1 MTPSPST
8 LAAHDDRMAAPVDA
22 LSDAGRQPLRA
33 FLRRPVAPDRATG
46 FGMDGL
52 RGVLRLYAVDF
63 AAMSVLGIIALA
75 VVATGF
81 EFPTNTLNE
90 IELTPGFI
98 AIIVLGAPLAEELVF
113 RGWLSG
119 RPGHVAACLL
129 GAVAFYLQPENIFDE
144 AAFESAI
151 VVVMVILLPAA
162 IGALW
167 HWRKRSPMRWFARG
181 FPGIFWLVTLAFA
194 LVHLTNYQEGALY
207 VLLPLVLPQFIAGT
221 LFGYARVQYGLWAA
235 ILLHAMHNGTA
246 VLLVLMMGEA
256 LPAAG

>member
-1 MTPSPST
+1 MG
-8 LAAHDDRMAAPVDA
+8 DG
-22 LSDAGRQPLRA
+22 GRLPLRA

-98 AIIVLGAPLAEELVF
+98 AIIVLGAPLTEELVF
-113 RGWLSG
+113 RSWLSG
-119 RPGHVAACLL
+119 RPGHIVAGLL
-129 GAVAFYLQPENIFDE
+129 GAVAVFLAP
-144 AAFESAI
+144 AAMLAGDVSTVAGIAFGLA
-151 VVVMVILLPAA
+151 VLLAAA

-167 HWRKRSPMRWFARG
+167 HWRAREPMRWFARG
-181 FPGIFWLVTLAFA
+181 FPAIFWLVTLAFA

-235 ILLHAMHNGTA
+235 MLLHAMHNGTA
-246 VLLVLMMGEA
+246 VLLVLMMGEM
-256 LPAAG
+256 LPSAA